1 MALFGLFKSKPEREL
16 QGALQQMNEML
27 FPRGEQDIARD
38 CQRIDAL
45 TNQKI
50 PQDNLRGFVAG
61 CKALLHVSDSND
73 EDRFVDSF
81 MRRSEGRISQTEAY
95 EMYAYF
101 EGEATFYDNFTRQMK
116 LMGGN
121 MSASP
126 EELFGDM
133 PWIYSMGTREDT
145 IQDGHGEFGLVKT
158 NPAPTIS
165 VRGSNRYLQ
174 NLRFGGR
181 PVEAN
186 RLGSTSSDA
195 TLGSVDMYS
204 LTCAGR
210 EVGTVYIC
218 PYHKRNSRKSPK
230 GFSLVTG

>member
-1 MALFGLFKSKPEREL
+1 MALFGLFKSKQEREL
-16 QGALQQMNEML
+16 NSALQQMNEMM

-45 TNQKI
+45 THQKI
-50 PQDNLRGFVAG
+50 PQDRLRGFVAG
-61 CKALLHVSDSND
+61 CKALLHVSDSDD
-73 EDRFVDSF
+73 EARFIDSF
-81 MRRSEGRISQTEAY
+81 MRRAEGRISQTEAY

-101 EGEATFYDNFTRQMK
+101 AGEASFYDNLTRQMK
-116 LMGGN
+116 LMGGDR
-121 MSASP
+121 SASP

-133 PWIYSMGTREDT
+133 PWTYSMGTREDT
-145 IQDGHGEFGLVKT
+145 IQGGHGEYGLVKT
-158 NPAPTIS
+158 NPVPTIS
-165 VRGSNRYLQ
+165 VRGSDRYLA

-186 RLGSTSSDA
+186 RLGSTSSDV
-195 TLGSVDMYS
+195 TPGSVDMYA

-218 PYHKRNSRKSPK
+218 PYHKRNSRKAPK
-230 GFSLVTG
+230 GFTLAPG